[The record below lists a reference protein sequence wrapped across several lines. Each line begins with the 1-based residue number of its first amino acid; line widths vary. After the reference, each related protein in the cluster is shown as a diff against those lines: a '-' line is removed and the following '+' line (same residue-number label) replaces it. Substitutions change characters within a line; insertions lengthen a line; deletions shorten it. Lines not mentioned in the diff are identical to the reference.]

1 MKAWFC
7 WKRVLE
13 SALLVSV
20 IALTASASPHLNAQV
35 NDPARDRPAAA
46 ANPEASPEASPPPTP
61 EFSVDPPVNPSPD
74 PSQIPTLA
82 DLEAALNQRQ
92 WTRADELTLR
102 ILAQGYSLPDTR
114 RFRQFPCTTLA
125 EIDRLWRRASGDRYG
140 FGVQR
145 RIWASIGNRVTYRD
159 ETARQFKRQVGWD
172 VEQTGPVDSRPIGY
186 FPTEQF
192 WATGRVLTFG
202 CGDAECT
209 IPRTVIEETES
220 ALDHIFPRLTQ
231 CRVP

>member
-13 SALLVSV
+13 SALLVSA
-20 IALTASASPHLNAQV
+20 IALTASASPNLKAQAG
-35 NDPARDRPAAA
+35 NGSGDRIGLEPT
-46 ANPEASPEASPPPTP
+46 PEASPEVSP
-61 EFSVDPPVNPSPD
+61 EFSVDPPINPGPD

-82 DLEAALNQRQ
+82 ELEAALSQRR
-92 WTRADELTLR
+92 WDRADELTLR
-102 ILAQGYSLPDTR
+102 ILSQGYPLPDTR
-114 RFRQFPCTTLA
+114 RFRQFPCNTLA
-125 EIDRLWRRASGDRYG
+125 EMDRLWRQASGDRYG

-145 RIWASIGNRVTYRD
+145 RIWASIGNRVNNRN
-159 ETARQFKRQVGWD
+159 ETAQQFKRQVGWH
-172 VEQTGPVDSRPIGY
+172 VEQTGPIDSRPVGY

-192 WATGRVLTFG
+192 WANGRTLAFG

-209 IPRTVIEETES
+209 IPRTVVDETEA

-231 CRVP
+231 CRVR